1 MALSIISVGNVLPGH
16 PLGTI
21 FHGCAR
27 AASWFRVLGFRPSR
41 ARQRLGV
48 GLRWVFKLG
57 GEPENRTFAGFALKP
72 NLPFHQD
79 HDLLRNHEAFEIAA
93 L

>member
-1 MALSIISVGNVLPGH
+1 LA
-16 PLGTI
+16 
-21 FHGCAR
+21 F
-27 AASWFRVLGFRPSR
+27 
-41 ARQRLGV
+41 ARQERGSDWELVCDG
-48 GLRWVFKLG
+48 FSKLG
-57 GEPENRTFAGFALKP
+57 GEPEDRTFAGFALKP